1 MTIYLDTDFRCH
13 VNDTGGLSPVETTA
27 FDGKCRRYIEGC
39 RFVPAGQSWTRSDGV
54 VFTGEMVAPAEDS
67 RTLEAVQTAY
77 EQGQVQAAAS
87 LSDMQAA
94 LEVLGVEP

>member
-1 MTIYLDTDFRCH
+1 MTIYLDSDFRCH
-13 VNDTGGLSPVETTA
+13 ISYSQGFTAVETDF
-27 FDGKCRRYIEGC
+27 FDGKCAGYIEGY
-39 RFVPAGQSWTRSDGV
+39 RYIPGGETWTRPDGQT
-54 VFTGEMVAPAEDS
+54 FAGEMIAPAEDS

-77 EQGQVQAAAS
+77 EQGQAQAAAR